1 MDFSLLLKGLV
12 MGFSIAAPV
21 GPVGLLC
28 IRRTL
33 AKGRLSGLVSGMGAA
48 SADGLYGL
56 LAGLGIGALAELLVS
71 GQTWLRLGGGILLIL
86 LGLQTFFSQPAQAPA
101 SASSRGLLGDYFSTL
116 ALTLSNPLT
125 ILSFAAVFAS
135 LGLSSEGAYSRAVAG
150 LVTGVFCGS
159 AAWWLLLSGAVGLLR
174 ERITPLQMR
183 WVNRVSGLLIFAFG
197 AWTVISRA

>member
-33 AKGRLSGLVSGMGAA
+33 AKGRLSGLVSGLGAA

-56 LAGLGIGALAELLVS
+56 LAGLGIGALAESLVS

-86 LGLQTFFSQPAQAPA
+86 LGLQTFFSQPAQTPA
-101 SASSRGLLGDYFSTL
+101 SVSSRGLLGDYFSTL

-135 LGLSSEGAYSRAVAG
+135 LGLSSQGAYSRAVAG

-197 AWTVISRA
+197 TWTVISAA

>member
-33 AKGRLSGLVSGMGAA
+33 AKGRLSGLVSGLGAA

-86 LGLQTFFSQPAQAPA
+86 LGLQTFFSQPAQTPA

-135 LGLSSEGAYSRAVAG
+135 LGLSSQGAYSRAVAG

-197 AWTVISRA
+197 TWTVISAA

>member
-33 AKGRLSGLVSGMGAA
+33 AKGRLSGLVSGLGAA

-56 LAGLGIGALAELLVS
+56 LAGLGIGALAESLVS

-86 LGLQTFFSQPAQAPA
+86 LGLQTFFSQPAQTPA

-135 LGLSSEGAYSRAVAG
+135 LGLSSQGAYSRAVAG

-197 AWTVISRA
+197 TWTVISAA

>member
-33 AKGRLSGLVSGMGAA
+33 AKGRLSGLVSGLGAA

-56 LAGLGIGALAELLVS
+56 LAGLGIGALAEWLVS

-135 LGLSSEGAYSRAVAG
+135 LGLSSQGAYSRAVAG

-197 AWTVISRA
+197 TWTVISAA

>member
-33 AKGRLSGLVSGMGAA
+33 AKGRLAGLVSGLGAA
-48 SADGLYGL
+48 SADGIYGL

-71 GQTWLRLGGGILLIL
+71 GQVWLRLGGGILLIL
-86 LGLQTFFSQPAQAPA
+86 LGLQTFFSQPALTPA
-101 SASSRGLLGDYFSTL
+101 AASSRGLLGDYFSTL

-135 LGLSSEGAYSRAVAG
+135 LGLTSQGAYSRAVAG
-150 LVTGVFCGS
+150 LVSGVFCGS

-174 ERITPLQMR
+174 ERITPVQMR
-183 WVNRVSGLLIFAFG
+183 WVNRVSGLLILGFG
-197 AWTVISRA
+197 AWTVLSGA

>member
-33 AKGRLSGLVSGMGAA
+33 AKGRLSGLVSGLGAA

-56 LAGLGIGALAELLVS
+56 LAGLGIGALAEWLVS

-86 LGLQTFFSQPAQAPA
+86 LGLQTFFSQPAQTPA

-135 LGLSSEGAYSRAVAG
+135 LGLSSQGAYSRAVAG

-197 AWTVISRA
+197 TWTVISAA

>member
-33 AKGRLSGLVSGMGAA
+33 AKGRLSGLVSGLGAA

-56 LAGLGIGALAELLVS
+56 LAGLGIGALAEWLVS

-86 LGLQTFFSQPAQAPA
+86 LGLQTFFSQPAQTPA
-101 SASSRGLLGDYFSTL
+101 SVSSRGLLGDYFSTL

-135 LGLSSEGAYSRAVAG
+135 LGLSSQGAYSRAVAG

-197 AWTVISRA
+197 TWTVISAA

>member
-33 AKGRLSGLVSGMGAA
+33 AKGRLSGLVSGLGAA

-56 LAGLGIGALAELLVS
+56 LAGLGIGALAEWLVS

-86 LGLQTFFSQPAQAPA
+86 LGLQTFFSQPAQTPA
-101 SASSRGLLGDYFSTL
+101 SASSRGLLGDYFSAL

-135 LGLSSEGAYSRAVAG
+135 LGLSSQGAYSRAVAG

-197 AWTVISRA
+197 TWTVISAA

>member
-33 AKGRLSGLVSGMGAA
+33 AKGRLSGLVSGLGAA

-56 LAGLGIGALAELLVS
+56 LAGLGIGALAEWLVS
-71 GQTWLRLGGGILLIL
+71 GQNWLRLGGGILLIL
-86 LGLQTFFSQPAQAPA
+86 LGLQTFFSQPAQTPA

-135 LGLSSEGAYSRAVAG
+135 LGLSSQGAYSRAVAG

-197 AWTVISRA
+197 TWTVISAA